1 MKFTKAKV
9 SFLFLLIIIVTNS
22 YSQDN
27 RINIDQAGKDSLR
40 IQANRLATT
49 LLTFD
54 TATIVKYSYPGIID
68 RFFEGE
74 KNVASS
80 LENGRKDAE
89 AMGFKT
95 ISMEIGSVSDF
106 ANAGNEVYAFI
117 QTKSISLIKE
127 DTLKSESFYLAITK
141 DHGVNWKFIDESFML
156 VAGIKTL
163 FPNYNEQ
170 ILMPSKREPIFIPKN
185 GH

>member
-1 MKFTKAKV
+1 M
-9 SFLFLLIIIVTNS
+9 
-22 YSQDN
+22 
-27 RINIDQAGKDSLR
+27 
-40 IQANRLATT
+40 ANA

-54 TATIVKYSYPGIID
+54 AATIVKYSYPGIID

-89 AMGFKT
+89 AMGFKM
-95 ISMEIGSVSDF
+95 ISAEIGPPSDF
-106 ANAGNEVYAFI
+106 AKANDEVYTFI
-117 QTKSISLIKE
+117 QTKSTSLIRE

-141 DHGVNWKFIDESFML
+141 DNGINWNFIDKSFIL

-170 ILMPSKREPIFIPKN
+170 IPVPSIKEPMFIPKS
-185 GH
+185 GQ